1 MPGIHGDPLATRRK
15 IQRMNNLNTM
25 LDALKRSIED
35 QKADGQLLEDLVR
48 EHAASAFP
56 TWEIARCWRWAD
68 WPGRAGRGL
77 PLTDDGIDLV
87 AETVAGRTVAIQCK
101 ARSGTGRVTPG
112 DVQKFRGATA
122 KHYDEAWI
130 VTTSELGSGVLS
142 MLERTDVV
150 WKNVLDEATA
160 AASAAAAA
168 DGADPRT
175 AMQDEAVRRCVAA
188 LTRPQADLAEHWAEE
203 SAGVPAL
210 EGVTPI
216 SRARLILPCGTGKT
230 RTAARIVDELAG
242 DGDVAVILT
251 PSISL
256 VGQTRAA
263 VLEQL
268 RRAGRT
274 VASIVVCSDRTAAHV
289 GENEHAAAEADD
301 GRRTAADPTTDTGQI
316 RAAELGCHAAS
327 DGAEVAGWL
336 SAPGRETRLNLVVGT
351 YQSAHHVAEGLRG
364 AGAAARILVCDEAH
378 RTAQIRR
385 PKGKKNEERV
395 GNFTCCHYQDRLP
408 AQYRLY
414 LTATPRVFPFDNRKV
429 QQAREKDYAVLSMDD
444 EKTFGIEG
452 FRLSYPA
459 AVAGDLLSDY
469 RIIAFTTN
477 RDTWRTAE
485 KIARRHGDRNLRV
498 TEAVTWLTYGI
509 VLYGGAVEGGERI
522 DVRSSIAFL
531 NRTERSRALAAWLTS
546 DAGKREIFEY
556 LKRRGVE
563 PRTDDAAVDHLDA
576 NNSATARR
584 TALARLGSAT
594 AGQPHGI
601 CNVGIFGEGTDTPS
615 LSAVAMLT
623 PRRSPTDVIQI
634 VGRCMRRDPSKT
646 AGYVVIPVP
655 LPRDVDAE
663 TSLGM
668 ETLDEAWK
676 PLGQILSALRAH
688 DGRIEDHIDSL
699 LTICEPA
706 EDPNEPPRKI
716 HVPVVVKDGPVYR
729 RGIWT
734 GTKTSGVEEK
744 IAEADC
750 GKYTGERN
758 DVRTF
763 LTPELGF
770 QWAPDATRSTQAP
783 PADLTGRPESD
794 ERLVDDAPLAV
805 AVDRTRRKDP
815 RIATF
820 RPAGRKGNGEA
831 DDAEGAAGGNTGIA
845 ETIGEAM
852 KRIRSNRTR
861 LPRRRGREGGAPRVE
876 EPRLW
881 KTLAAHDLAVEVV
894 EKSGLRGNETRD
906 FNILQEPLRAAAR
919 SLRAEGLELELRALL
934 RMPEAPADAAA
945 RDRKSAD
952 ACMVSAILMLNAVM
966 LHARLEKTGGP
977 IRELL
982 GSGTLESVLRA
993 DNPLA
998 RLAEAWVSIMSHDY
1012 QALFRPA
1019 LRVVKHLRDCERR
1032 YAGQA
1037 AARRLAAWGREN
1049 AEHYTGMNM
1058 EYAGELFAR
1067 VMGQQQA
1074 DGAYFTR
1081 PEAARLLAELAA
1093 DAVDVDDWADPGE
1106 WKKLKATDLACGS
1119 GTLLNAWIEAC
1130 KGRVRAAGG
1139 GGALVRKFHRKAVEE
1154 LVVGL
1159 DVNPVTLQM
1168 AAGRFLIGDTGL
1180 DYRNMNLFEME
1191 HGPGGGGQVR
1201 LGTLELL
1208 GEDEIIGKK
1217 PDEFDWED
1225 DDVVNPAV
1233 KSALKDTRVVI
1244 MNPPFSSNRAR
1255 NSNQDADTKRAFQER
1270 ELMLRDR
1277 VAATDPDAGAVI
1289 DANSVESFFTPLADA
1304 ILSETPTG
1312 VLAQV
1317 TPMTALT
1324 GAAAKPKRLLL
1335 ASRFQ
1340 IRFVVM
1346 CHDPKN
1352 IHVSQDTGINEALL
1366 IGRQTAD
1373 GRGTTEPTTFV
1384 NLRRFPKSVDDAAA
1398 IAQAIH
1404 DEDWSEI
1411 GTACRWPAEQMR
1423 EGDWRAVQ
1431 WHEPALATTAADLQ
1445 QDVSLKIA
1453 AGQWDFG
1460 PNGASTH
1467 DTFER
1472 IPDNEEI
1479 SPDDVM
1485 IFGSIEAEHRKQ
1497 LIGEADRRGRLRP
1510 PNRRRVPLTEKKATQ
1525 YLDAASHVLLAQR
1538 FRTTSSRTTAQFS
1551 ERAALG
1557 TAYIP
1562 VKTAS
1567 KAEAKVL
1574 NLLWNSTPVLLQ
1586 LLNMRSKSAA
1596 YPFWTVDQLKAVRVP
1611 ASASHAGNADRLAT
1625 THDRL
1630 QHDELS
1636 RLRDADTCPVR
1647 AEIDAAVAP
1656 LFGLDPAVVATW
1668 RRLLAREPLMHNE
1681 MPEETYEEESCR
1693 IKENS

>member
-1 MPGIHGDPLATRRK
+1 
-15 IQRMNNLNTM
+15 MNSLNTM

-77 PLTDDGIDLV
+77 PLADDGIDLV

-101 ARSGTGRVTPG
+101 ARSGSGRVTPG

-160 AASAAAAA
+160 AASAGAGG

-203 SAGVPAL
+203 SAGVRAL

-336 SAPGRETRLNLVVGT
+336 SRAPGRETRLNLVVGT

-444 EKTFGIEG
+444 EKTFGAEG
-452 FRLSYPA
+452 YRKSYPA
-459 AVAGDLLSDY
+459 AVAADLLSDY

-646 AGYVVIPVP
+646 TGYVVIPVP

-820 RPAGRKGNGEA
+820 RPAGRKGNGET

-861 LPRRRGREGGAPRVE
+861 LPRRRGQEGGAPRVE

-1106 WKKLKATDLACGS
+1106 WTKLKAADLACGS

-1130 KGRVRAAGG
+1130 KGRVRAAAG

-1233 KSALKDTRVVI
+1233 KNALKDTRVVI

-1255 NSNQDADTKRAFQER
+1255 NTNQDAATKRAFQQR
-1270 ELMLRDR
+1270 EMMLRDR

-1289 DANSVESFFTPLADA
+1289 DANSIRTFFTPLADA
-1304 ILSETPTG
+1304 ILSEAPAG
-1312 VLAQV
+1312 VLAKV
-1317 TPMTALT
+1317 IPMTGLT
-1324 GAAAKPKRLLL
+1324 GASGRDERKLL

-1340 IRFVVM
+1340 IRHIVM

-1366 IGRQTAD
+1366 IGRRTAD

-1398 IAQAIH
+1398 IAQAIRN
-1404 DEDWSEI
+1404 EDWSEI
-1411 GTACRWPAEQMR
+1411 GTACKWPAEQMQA
-1423 EGDWRAVQ
+1423 GNWGAVQ
-1431 WHEPALATTAADLQ
+1431 WYEPTLTEAAAEISEDERLTNAGTAFE
-1445 QDVSLKIA
+1445 
-1453 AGQWDFG
+1453 FG
-1460 PNGASTH
+1460 PPGQRTNDS
-1467 DTFER
+1467 FEPVPVSEETPND
-1472 IPDNEEI
+1472 IPMFN
-1479 SPDDVM
+1479 
-1485 IFGSIEAEHRKQ
+1485 SIEQAGRACLTGKGNGRYRQRPTERQPRKMSPK
-1497 LIGEADRRGRLRP
+1497 LFNKYLKSMAHTL
-1510 PNRRRVPLTEKKATQ
+1510 VAT
-1525 YLDAASHVLLAQR
+1525 R
-1538 FRTTSSRTTAQFS
+1538 FSTTSSRTTAQFS
-1551 ERAALG
+1551 ERPALG

-1567 KAEAKVL
+1567 IAEAKAL

-1586 LLNMRSKSAA
+1586 LLNMRSKKAT
-1596 YPFWTVDQLKAVRVP
+1596 YPKWSVDQLSSVRIP
-1611 ASASHAGNADRLAT
+1611 AIAGAADRLAAV
-1625 THDRL
+1625 HDRL

-1656 LFGLDPAVVATW
+1656 LFGLDPAVVANW